1 MNLGSRLSTGALALL
16 PGALTVYLSFNAG
29 GFFPN
34 TAAFAALLLAGTLIA
49 RICLTD
55 APFAGFSKPLVI
67 AAGAFALFALWT
79 LVSGRWSHAPGRA
92 LLEFDRALLYLFALL
107 LFGSLP
113 RSAARVRAMTWS
125 FAAGIATVAL
135 CGLTTRVLPDVW
147 PTSDTIANNRLSYP
161 LTYWNSLG
169 LLCAIGLILC
179 FHLTSSRSEPRVARV
194 LGAAAI
200 PPLAATLLF
209 TFSRGAISAGIV
221 GLLAYA
227 VIARPRS
234 LAGGLLATALP
245 GAIALVSAYRADL
258 LATLHPTTPA
268 AVEQGHHV
276 ALIVALC
283 ALAAGGLRALLLFA
297 DARLDFHR
305 LPQAIRRRAALSAG
319 AAAAV
324 STLVLGV
331 ALDAPAR
338 VAHQYDRFVTSGRV
352 GTAADLRSRLTDP
365 ANNGRLDE
373 WNVALDGFARSRFH
387 GQGAGTYQTLWARTR
402 PTEASV
408 RDAHSLYVEVLDEL
422 GVVGFILL
430 MTAVGSFLVVLAT
443 RVRGRDRTLYAALL
457 AATLVWA
464 LHAGVDWDWEM
475 PAVTL
480 WVFVFGGAVLAS
492 AQPTGRVGRAL
503 PLAVRSAAAVAC
515 FALAVVPGL
524 VMASEAR
531 LDQSSTAFARGDCPT
546 AVQAADSASSFLSD
560 LPQPFEIVAYCRM
573 RQGRS
578 GEAVA
583 ALEQAV
589 ERDPNNWEYR
599 YGLAVLRGAAGL
611 DPRREARAAL
621 ALNPRDPEAKDA
633 FRRFASNRGPWKR
646 QARSLLR
653 GASPFYLSDR

>member
-1 MNLGSRLSTGALALL
+1 MNLGSRLSTGTLVLL

-49 RICLTD
+49 RICLAE
-55 APFAGFSKPLVI
+55 APFGGFSKPLAI

-125 FAAGIATVAL
+125 LTAGIAVVAL

-194 LGAAAI
+194 LGAAAV
-200 PPLAATLLF
+200 PALGATLLF

-227 VIARPRS
+227 VLARPRA
-234 LAGGLLATALP
+234 LASGVLATAVP
-245 GAIALVSAYRADL
+245 TSIALVSAYRADL

-276 ALIVALC
+276 ALVVALC
-283 ALAAGGLRALLLFA
+283 ALAAGGLRGLLLLA

-305 LPQAIRRRAALSAG
+305 LPRAVRRRAALSAA

-324 STLVLGV
+324 SALVLGV

-338 VAHQYDRFVTSGRV
+338 VARQYDRFVTSGRV
-352 GTAADLRSRLTDP
+352 GTADLRSRLTDP

-373 WNVALDGFARSRFH
+373 WNVALDGFGQSGFH
-387 GQGAGTYQTLWARTR
+387 GQGAGTYQTLWARNR

-422 GVVGFILL
+422 GLVGFILL
-430 MTAVGSFLVVLAT
+430 VTGVGSFLIVLAK

-457 AATLVWA
+457 AATFVWA

-480 WVFVFGGAVLAS
+480 WVFMFGGAVLAS
-492 AQPTGRVGRAL
+492 AKRTGRVGRAL
-503 PLAVRSAAAVAC
+503 PLAVRSAAAVGC

-531 LDQSSTAFARGDCPT
+531 LDQSATAFARGDCPA
-546 AVQAADSASSFLSD
+546 AVQAADSASALLSE

-583 ALEQAV
+583 ALERAV

-621 ALNPRDPEAKDA
+621 ALNPRDPEVKDA